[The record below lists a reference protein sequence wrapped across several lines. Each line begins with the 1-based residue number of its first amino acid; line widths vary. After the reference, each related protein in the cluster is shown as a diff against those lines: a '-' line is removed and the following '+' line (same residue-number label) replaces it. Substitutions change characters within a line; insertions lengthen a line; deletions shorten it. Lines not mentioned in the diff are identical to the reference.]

1 MKKLK
6 TFAALLVL
14 VAIPFVSVNAYDMKN
29 VVAYPVPFNPKKDTM
44 QLGEPDPST
53 YLNGVPVEAVIYD
66 INGDVV
72 KKLSGTANMI
82 WNGRNDNG
90 EIVAPGLYII
100 KIELEG
106 IGGEYKKK
114 IIRILVQ

>member
-1 MKKLK
+1 MKKYKL
-6 TFAALLVL
+6 TALIFTIIVFCFMNQNSYSINLSDVY
-14 VAIPFVSVNAYDMKN
+14 AF
-29 VVAYPVPFNPKKDTM
+29 PVPFIPHIHKFLTIKISDATHAKC
-44 QLGEPDPST
+44 S
-53 YLNGVPVEAVIYD
+53 IYD

-72 KKLSGTANMI
+72 KKLSGTANII
-82 WNGRNDNG
+82 WNGRNDDG

>member
-1 MKKLK
+1 MKKYK
-6 TFAALLVL
+6 FTAL
-14 VAIPFVSVNAYDMKN
+14 IFVIILLYSIAHNGYSINLNDVYAF
-29 VVAYPVPFNPKKDTM
+29 PVPFIPRIHKFLTIKISDATHAKC
-44 QLGEPDPST
+44 S
-53 YLNGVPVEAVIYD
+53 IYD